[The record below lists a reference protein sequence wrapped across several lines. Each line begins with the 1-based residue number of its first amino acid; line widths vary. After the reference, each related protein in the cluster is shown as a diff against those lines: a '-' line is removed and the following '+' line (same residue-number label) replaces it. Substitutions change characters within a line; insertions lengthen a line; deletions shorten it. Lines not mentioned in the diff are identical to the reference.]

1 MFGHAIDK
9 TKAYTDRRFDKR
21 PRIKTNIENG
31 QRYLDKAKFLTKF
44 SCFDGYMQYV
54 DTNWKEKCHGI
65 EYEEFKDTLRKE
77 IEL

>member
-1 MFGHAIDK
+1 M
-9 TKAYTDRRFDKR
+9 
-21 PRIKTNIENG
+21 
-31 QRYLDKAKFLTKF
+31 DKAKFLTKF